1 MTEAD
6 AKRSERRQDAIKM
19 RLKREV
25 RLAAEFA
32 KLPPSV
38 KRRKVRKYGRSK
50 AKLHIEEYLPRAKP
64 VGPPPTVPPLFEAP
78 ALAGITA
85 PEVEPKEIVEPV
97 KEAVPVKQPV
107 TPKKKPVA
115 KPSSPID
122 VLFLSHVDY
131 ACAGHLFAESLKSTN
146 VNAVSMATR
155 YSAFRA
161 PKDQGSQGSDQKIE
175 EAVEKA
181 KILVW
186 MHSYYRAFPEK
197 ILKGKRLM
205 VFHGGTRYRRNPKKY
220 NARFNPIVEQCL
232 IQTGELLGRG
242 AKNQSW
248 LLPPVD
254 TAELRPNYTFRA
266 DEKLVIGH
274 FTSHIGRPG
283 SRADLVKGTPAIR
296 SVIESI
302 KKGKLGGRFVFEPPG
317 SETITWRENLR
328 KMDLCDIYV
337 ESLSQGQEGNAN
349 KHDWSI
355 AALEACALG
364 CITVTNFIHEK
375 RYEVEYGEHGLLVA
389 NTEAQLKKVLR
400 WLLQLDRDELLALKH
415 KARLWV
421 EEMHS
426 YRAIGLR
433 LRSILGI

>member
-19 RLKREV
+19 RLKREA

-64 VGPPPTVPPLFEAP
+64 LGLPPVAPPLFEAP
-78 ALAGITA
+78 VLSR
-85 PEVEPKEIVEPV
+85 EIVEPV

-186 MHSYYRAFPEK
+186 MHSYYRAFSEK

-274 FTSHIGRPG
+274 FTSHIGRSG

-317 SETITWRENLR
+317 SEIITLRENLR
-328 KMDLCDIYV
+328 RMDLCDIYV
-337 ESLSQGQEGNAN
+337 ESLSQGQEGNIN
-349 KHDWSI
+349 KNASFRI
-355 AALEACALG
+355 
-364 CITVTNFIHEK
+364 
-375 RYEVEYGEHGLLVA
+375 
-389 NTEAQLKKVLR
+389 
-400 WLLQLDRDELLALKH
+400 
-415 KARLWV
+415 
-421 EEMHS
+421 
-426 YRAIGLR
+426 
-433 LRSILGI
+433 